1 MMINAEDLINWLN
14 ETEDETKESMRN
26 SVRSD
31 PFKNGA
37 LAAIQEIK
45 EYVQKMEKIDQA
57 AGITESKWIPCTEQ
71 PPKGEVLGCDRVG
84 YMLIGNASIKNG
96 RYMIEMDDDFLY
108 CDAWMPLPEPY
119 NERENISDK
128 TEDTKEWILATEG
141 TPEEGEEVKV
151 KYRYTKNWM
160 NGKKRTGKA
169 RGIGR
174 FCEGRWRIEEMR
186 GETGEIIAWKP
197 NKKERMGL
205 K

>member
-45 EYVQKMEKIDQA
+45 EYVQKMENINLA

-84 YMLIGNASIKNG
+84 YMLIGNAREENG
-96 RYMIEMDDDFLY
+96 RYVVETDDDYLS
-108 CDAWMPLPEPY
+108 CSAWMPLPKPY
-119 NERENISDK
+119 N
-128 TEDTKEWILATEG
+128 
-141 TPEEGEEVKV
+141 
-151 KYRYTKNWM
+151 KN
-160 NGKKRTGKA
+160 KLD
-169 RGIGR
+169 
-174 FCEGRWRIEEMR
+174 EMR
-186 GETGEIIAWKP
+186 AA
-197 NKKERMGL
+197 KE
-205 K
+205 